1 MKTNNKTHVVASRRR
16 SSARSVYRDQD
27 DEAIS
32 QKYSNLTGD
41 CFAAKVQERRL
52 AKTSLY
58 FLILTIS
65 IFFLSACSAQT
76 QTTPTAEVPIILTPI
91 VIADTP
97 APTFTCTKLDVAP
110 TSTPNSASLFPPVSG
125 ADFSIGP
132 ADAPVTLI
140 QYCDFQSQGCQAMAT
155 IAAELMRNHSNLRFV
170 FRPLPLTNILD
181 KSDKSV
187 LAALAAGEQGKFW
200 EMYDLLFV
208 RYNDW
213 VNLTP
218 SQFDAWILNESPSV
232 GIDANQLEDEIKAEA
247 TVTKLA
253 SIVEVATQLNIAAVP
268 LILINGEQFYL
279 LDYQNISD
287 TIGIIALGS
296 KQFTECPP
304 FSIDTNKTYIA
315 TLETEKGNIV
325 IQLFADKAP
334 LAVNSFVFLAK
345 QGWYDGVTF
354 HRVLPGFVAQA
365 GDPSGTGR
373 GNPGYFF
380 DTEISDL
387 LFTKPGLVGMA
398 NSGPDTNGS
407 QFFITYAPAAHL
419 NGAYTIFGQVISGL
433 EIAEQLTP
441 RDPAQFG
448 TLAPGDKIIKVTIEE
463 K

>member
-1 MKTNNKTHVVASRRR
+1 MKKNNKFPVIASEAKQ
-16 SSARSVYRDQD
+16 SSTQFAPTIKSEIASSGRTR
-27 DEAIS
+27 ALLAMTIT
-32 QKYSNLTGD
+32 LT
-41 CFAAKVQERRL
+41 F
-52 AKTSLY
+52 
-58 FLILTIS
+58 S
-65 IFFLSACSAQT
+65 IFFLLACST
-76 QTTPTAEVPIILTPI
+76 QAETPTPQVPIEFTPI
-91 VIADTP
+91 VIPNTP
-97 APTFTCTKLDVAP
+97 TPTFTCTKLDVAP
-110 TSTPNSASLFPPVSG
+110 TSTPNAANLFPPVSG
-125 ADFSIGP
+125 ADYAIGP

-140 QYCDFQSQGCQAMAT
+140 QYCDFQSQGCLAMSR
-155 IAAELMRNHSNLRFV
+155 IVVELMRNHSDLRFV
-170 FRPLPLTNILD
+170 FRPLPLSNILD
-181 KSDKSV
+181 KSDASV
-187 LAALAAGEQGKFW
+187 LAALAAGEQDKFW

-208 RYNDW
+208 RYNEW

-218 SQFDAWILNESPSV
+218 NQFQAWILRESTSA
-232 GIDANQLEDEIKAEA
+232 GIDSNQLEADMKAEETA
-247 TVTKLA
+247 TKLA
-253 SIVEVATQLNIAAVP
+253 SSIEAAKQLNIAAVP
-268 LILINGEQFYL
+268 LILINGTQFYL

-287 TIGIIALGS
+287 TIGIIALGQ

-304 FSIDTNKTYIA
+304 FAIDTSKTYIA

-354 HRVLPGFVAQA
+354 HRVIPGFVAQA

-380 DTEISDL
+380 KTEVSDL

-407 QFFITYAPAAHL
+407 QFFITYAPANHL
-419 NGAYTIFGQVISGL
+419 NGAYTIFGQVIKGL
-433 EIAEQLTP
+433 DVAEKLTP

-448 TLAPGDKIIKVTIEE
+448 TLAPGDMIIKVTIEE